1 MLKNIIDRPVMATVI
16 SVVLLILGI
25 IGLTRLPVTRFPD
38 ISPPTVMVSG
48 SYPGGNS
55 EAVIRSVV
63 TPLEEQINGVE
74 NMQYIKSTASNDG
87 SFSISVIFKQG
98 VNPDQ
103 AAVNVQNRVQ
113 AATPILPQEV
123 IQMGLTTSKQQNSMI
138 MIFNVFTTDNE
149 KYDELFLQNY
159 VNINLIPQ
167 IKRVPGVGQ
176 AQAFGVKDYSMRVWL
191 NPQKMAN
198 YGLIPAD
205 VNQAIAD
212 QSIES
217 APGKL
222 GQESDAAL
230 EYVMRY
236 KGKKNQTEQ
245 YENIIVKRNG
255 TEMVRLKD
263 VARIEFGS
271 LNYNGN
277 TTSNAKNAVTVAIL
291 QTTGSNANDIEVGV
305 TNELK
310 KASKSFPPGVEYTSL
325 MSTKERLDEATS
337 QVKSTLIEAFILV
350 FIVVFIFLQDFRSTI
365 IPAIAVPVAIVGT
378 FFFLMAFGFTI
389 NVLTLFALVLAI
401 GIVVDDAI
409 VVVEAVHSKMEGSS
423 MSGREATH
431 SAMSEITGAV
441 ISITLVMSAV
451 FIPIGFMTGSSGI
464 FYKQFA
470 YTLAIAIIIS
480 AVNALTLTPA
490 LCALLLKNSHTGE
503 HDTEQQ
509 KHGFKGRFFT
519 AFNAGFDN
527 LTGKYIKGLK
537 FLIGRKWIGAGLIL
551 LITGIAGWLMI
562 STPKSFVPMEDDSFI
577 VYSLSMP
584 PGTALD
590 RTTAV
595 ATKIDKILAGM
606 EAVKTSSTITGFN
619 ILSNSS
625 SPAYAVGFIKLKDK
639 KDRGKIQDIDE
650 VLATMTGQ
658 FAGIKE
664 GTVMAFRSPP
674 VEGYGVTSGAE
685 IVLQDKTGKDAT
697 ALKEMSDKVIGQIMQ
712 QPGVQFAYT
721 TFRTDYPQ
729 LEMEV
734 DDEKAR
740 QMGVSVSGMMSAIQ
754 TYFSGDQSLNFTKFG
769 KFYRVSV
776 KADGIFRT
784 DEQAFNEIFVRND
797 QNQMVPVK
805 SLITLHKVYGPES
818 VSRYNLFNALTIS
831 VVSLPGAS
839 NGDIM
844 QNLEKNVFEK
854 LPADYGYEW
863 TGLSLEEK
871 SAGNQTMM
879 ILGLCLLF
887 VYFLLA
893 AQFESYLLPLS
904 VLLSIPTGI
913 VGAFAA
919 IKFIG
924 LDNNIYVQVGLIM
937 LVGLL
942 AKNAILIVEFAV
954 QRRAA
959 GYSIKDSAIEGAKS
973 RLRPIIMTSLAF
985 IVGMVP
991 LMLATGG
998 SAVGNKSIS
1007 TGAAFGMLTGV
1018 LLGIF
1023 VIPLLYM
1030 LFQYLQEKI
1039 SGNKQVVVQSVNEQ
1053 K

>member
-1 MLKNIIDRPVMATVI
+1 
-16 SVVLLILGI
+16 
-25 IGLTRLPVTRFPD
+25 
-38 ISPPTVMVSG
+38 
-48 SYPGGNS
+48 
-55 EAVIRSVV
+55 
-63 TPLEEQINGVE
+63 
-74 NMQYIKSTASNDG
+74 
-87 SFSISVIFKQG
+87 
-98 VNPDQ
+98 
-103 AAVNVQNRVQ
+103 
-113 AATPILPQEV
+113 
-123 IQMGLTTSKQQNSMI
+123 
-138 MIFNVFTTDNE
+138 
-149 KYDELFLQNY
+149 
-159 VNINLIPQ
+159 
-167 IKRVPGVGQ
+167 
-176 AQAFGVKDYSMRVWL
+176 
-191 NPQKMAN
+191 
-198 YGLIPAD
+198 
-205 VNQAIAD
+205 
-212 QSIES
+212 
-217 APGKL
+217 
-222 GQESDAAL
+222 
-230 EYVMRY
+230 
-236 KGKKNQTEQ
+236 
-245 YENIIVKRNG
+245 
-255 TEMVRLKD
+255 
-263 VARIEFGS
+263 
-271 LNYNGN
+271 
-277 TTSNAKNAVTVAIL
+277 
-291 QTTGSNANDIEVGV
+291 
-305 TNELK
+305 
-310 KASKSFPPGVEYTSL
+310 
-325 MSTKERLDEATS
+325 
-337 QVKSTLIEAFILV
+337 
-350 FIVVFIFLQDFRSTI
+350 
-365 IPAIAVPVAIVGT
+365 
-378 FFFLMAFGFTI
+378 
-389 NVLTLFALVLAI
+389 
-401 GIVVDDAI
+401 
-409 VVVEAVHSKMEGSS
+409 
-423 MSGREATH
+423 
-431 SAMSEITGAV
+431 
-441 ISITLVMSAV
+441 
-451 FIPIGFMTGSSGI
+451 
-464 FYKQFA
+464 
-470 YTLAIAIIIS
+470 
-480 AVNALTLTPA
+480 
-490 LCALLLKNSHTGE
+490 
-503 HDTEQQ
+503 
-509 KHGFKGRFFT
+509 
-519 AFNAGFDN
+519 
-527 LTGKYIKGLK
+527 
-537 FLIGRKWIGAGLIL
+537 
-551 LITGIAGWLMI
+551 
-562 STPKSFVPMEDDSFI
+562 
-577 VYSLSMP
+577 
-584 PGTALD
+584 
-590 RTTAV
+590 
-595 ATKIDKILAGM
+595 
-606 EAVKTSSTITGFN
+606 
-619 ILSNSS
+619 
-625 SPAYAVGFIKLKDK
+625 
-639 KDRGKIQDIDE
+639 
-650 VLATMTGQ
+650 
-658 FAGIKE
+658 
-664 GTVMAFRSPP
+664 
-674 VEGYGVTSGAE
+674 
-685 IVLQDKTGKDAT
+685 
-697 ALKEMSDKVIGQIMQ
+697 
-712 QPGVQFAYT
+712 
-721 TFRTDYPQ
+721 
-729 LEMEV
+729 MEV
-734 DDEKAR
+734 DDEKAK

-797 QNQMVPVK
+797 QSQMVPVK